1 MDNSLFLS
9 VGDVVIKDSHF
20 LDYNLNIRR
29 DDLDTFGNGTDGD
42 SIVLERLP
50 FIIF

>member
-9 VGDVVIKDSHF
+9 VGEVVIKDSHF

-29 DDLDTFGNGTDGD
+29 NNLDTFGNETDGD
-42 SIVLERLP
+42 SIILERLP

>member
-1 MDNSLFLS
+1 MFLS
-9 VGDVVIKDSHF
+9 VGEVVIKDSHF

-29 DDLDTFGNGTDGD
+29 NNLDTFGNETDGD
-42 SIVLERLP
+42 SIILERLP

>member
-9 VGDVVIKDSHF
+9 AGEVVIKDGHF
-20 LDYNLNIRR
+20 LDYNLNICR
-29 DDLDTFGNGTDGD
+29 DDLDTFGNGTGGD
-42 SIVLERLP
+42 SIILERLP